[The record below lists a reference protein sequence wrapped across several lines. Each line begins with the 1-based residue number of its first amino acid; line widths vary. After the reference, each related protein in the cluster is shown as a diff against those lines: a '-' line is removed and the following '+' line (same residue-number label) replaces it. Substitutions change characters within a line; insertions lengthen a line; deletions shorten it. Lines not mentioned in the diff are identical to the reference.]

1 MPAAARARPEARS
14 REGVRSKTC
23 RESRGPPTYD
33 EIVRLRI
40 ITVLAVAVVAFYV
53 GVAFDA
59 SKTPTTIEIPDSIP
73 PITTIDEAPW
83 LRDSSVAVVT
93 VHSHTDR
100 LETFAAIA
108 ALVAAAFLFARLA
121 FVVGKRVRAR
131 RAA

>member
-1 MPAAARARPEARS
+1 M
-14 REGVRSKTC
+14 
-23 RESRGPPTYD
+23 
-33 EIVRLRI
+33 RLRI